1 MSWELIGTIVGW
13 GIALYVFVA
22 LLRFFENN
30 SANWKRLDRIERMLE
45 EMVKKDRD
53 KDTDKD
59 EPEK

>member
-30 SANWKRLDRIERMLE
+30 SSNWQRLDRIERMLE
-45 EMVKKDRD
+45 ELTKKDGDED
-53 KDTDKD
+53 KPKD
-59 EPEK
+59 